1 MTDKA
6 DIGKLL
12 SSQNIFILTKGV
24 VNILLLPFSNFF
36 FFFFKTKHPIL
47 QAFVYVVSF
56 TGCSY
61 FWCTSNVADLVPL
74 SSLLIIRSFGRG
86 KSCSFKYSTI
96 ILNRDVYA

>member
-1 MTDKA
+1 MMDKA

-12 SSQNIFILTKGV
+12 SSQNIFILTKAV

-47 QAFVYVVSF
+47 QAFVYVSF
-56 TGCSY
+56 TDCSY

-74 SSLLIIRSFGRG
+74 SSFLIIRSSGRG
-86 KSCSFKYSTI
+86 KSCSLKYSTI
-96 ILNRDVYA
+96 ILNRNVYA